1 VTARFREENLQQ
13 TPLAISAISAESLAA
28 NGATNVIDV
37 GDWAPNVVIDELG
50 AGWGPT
56 VSATVRGLGY
66 GDFKATS
73 EPTMTIYLDDVVLGR
88 PTGAILDLLD
98 LERVEVLRGPQ
109 GTLFGKNAIG
119 GVMRLITRKPGPD
132 AQDGTLELTAGDYN
146 RLDVRGSFGTT
157 LIDDKLFARVSF
169 VSKQRNGWQ
178 DNVDFRCQMVANGTP
193 QLAGVNDGIVGWTK
207 DPDGPTGADPNNSIA
222 GVGGRGAP
230 ILGVVGSAA
239 DNAFALPTRTSARG
253 TVAG

>member
-1 VTARFREENLQQ
+1 MKAIRPSSAAAQLRLSTLALAIAAGAAGLCGAHAAAAQGAGLEEILVTARFREENLQQ

-193 QLAGVNDGIVGWTK
+193 QLAGVNDGVVGWT
-207 DPDGPTGADPNNSIA
+207 
-222 GVGGRGAP
+222 
-230 ILGVVGSAA
+230 
-239 DNAFALPTRTSARG
+239 
-253 TVAG
+253 